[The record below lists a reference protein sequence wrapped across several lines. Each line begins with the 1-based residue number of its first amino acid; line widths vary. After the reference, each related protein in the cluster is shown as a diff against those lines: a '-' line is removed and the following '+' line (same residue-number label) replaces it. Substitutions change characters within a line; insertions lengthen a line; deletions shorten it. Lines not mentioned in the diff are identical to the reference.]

1 MYGKMVNKTVEKPN
15 KVKNNKRGFTLVEL
29 AIVMGILVI
38 VTGITVSFS
47 VLMRDLTADNRDE
60 YAFLEDHSEFKE
72 EFGSL
77 IAENDVSGSE
87 FTVKN
92 GDLLI
97 GEKTVK
103 FSGGTLLVINGNQV
117 EKRVA
122 GFDKIDSVT
131 FKVVEGKNEN
141 KLIKCTTQHTNE
153 DGVPVK
159 ISFVIS
165 LRCGEIL
172 TTEGGGV

>member
-1 MYGKMVNKTVEKPN
+1 MYGKMRNRKSKKPN

-72 EFGSL
+72 ELGSL

-131 FKVVEGKNEN
+131 FEVVKTTINGEN

-153 DGVPVK
+153 DVK

-165 LRCGEIL
+165 LRCGEI
-172 TTEGGGV
+172 TEGGSV